1 MSATASATVTHA
13 ELQRIDRVR
22 AALESNEHALLLG
35 MRSDPSWVV
44 RREVIAALA
53 ALGDSVLPALIESL
67 VNERKDETRIAATVD
82 TLAASIGNVEVLLR
96 GLLDGSSAQVLADVA
111 NILGRRRNTAS
122 VSVLAELSKDGDDN
136 VAVAAIEG
144 LGRVGGR
151 AVVDVL
157 VEAVQS
163 GNFSRTFAA
172 IDVLGRSG
180 DPRAI
185 APLAQLL
192 DSVYFSIEA
201 ARALGR
207 TRDRAAV
214 APLAQRLS
222 SPAEANVRVAALALA
237 DLHAQQRERFGTSVP
252 IDEALRKS
260 VPAVA
265 LRRLDQ
271 TFGGADV
278 AEKVAIC
285 VVLGALHDERARST
299 LLRALDEPPPVATA
313 AADALKAL
321 GSDSTQEVLAA
332 LREPGVAR
340 RLALLPI
347 LTQSAATEDVARCL
361 LDDEPAVRAAA
372 CDALARIGNPG
383 AAPALI
389 PLLDDAN
396 PGVVRAAVAALQSLG
411 SAETYTA
418 TMRAARSE
426 RVGVRR
432 AALRVLAYFGHEPA
446 LPLFIEATRDSD
458 ARVREV
464 ATSGLSLLGTGDA
477 LATLLALASA
487 PEAKTRA
494 NALRALGDTTAD
506 ERVVA
511 QLGAALDDVDPWA
524 RYYAC
529 QALGK
534 LAVESAAAAIVKRL
548 ADDAGQVRV
557 AAIEALSHLRSDLA
571 FAALKHAAEQPEP
584 DARRAALIGLGLSR
598 RIEALPLLCQVS
610 RAPEAATRLVA
621 LSALAELDDPRAL
634 DELARAVDD
643 EDENV
648 SSAAIS
654 FLGERAGTDATQILC
669 SLLARPGLRQR
680 VQTTLAT
687 AREGRVA
694 GLLAALRSADDELAA
709 RLTSVLARLNQPE
722 ATAALFEGLTLP
734 SAAARKAAATT
745 LVAAGKPHAHA
756 LLQRLSAE
764 DPDAE
769 VRRVCSLLLAQ

>member
-1 MSATASATVTHA
+1 VSAAGATVTHA
-13 ELQRIDRVR
+13 EQQRIDRVR
-22 AALESNEHALLLG
+22 AALEGAEHSLLLG

-53 ALGDSVLPALIESL
+53 ALGDSVTPALLLSL
-67 VNERKDETRIAATVD
+67 VNERKDETQIAATVD
-82 TLAASIGNVEVLLR
+82 TLAASTGNVELVLR
-96 GLLDGSSAQVLADVA
+96 SLLNGSSAQVLADVA

-122 VSVLAELSKDGDDN
+122 VSVLAELSKHGDDN

-185 APLAQLL
+185 APLAHLL

-207 TRDRAAV
+207 TRDRGAV

-222 SPAEANVRVAALALA
+222 SPADANVRVAALALA
-237 DLHAQQRERFGTSVP
+237 DLHARQRERFGTSLP
-252 IDEALRKS
+252 IEEALRKT
-260 VPAVA
+260 VPSVA

-271 TFGGADV
+271 AFGAADV

-285 VVLGALHDERARST
+285 TVLGALRDERARTT
-299 LLRALDEPPPVATA
+299 LVRALDESAPVVA
-313 AADALKAL
+313 AAAEALEAL

-332 LREPGVAR
+332 LREPGAAR

-347 LTQSAATEDVARCL
+347 LTQTAATEAVTACL
-361 LDDEPAVRAAA
+361 LDEEPAVRAAA
-372 CDALARIGNPG
+372 CEALARIGNP
-383 AAPALI
+383 AAAQALI

-396 PGVVRAAVAALQSLG
+396 PGVVRATVSALQSLG
-411 SAETYTA
+411 NSETYA
-418 TMRAARSE
+418 STMQAARSA

-446 LPLFIEATRDSD
+446 LPLFIEATRDGD

-464 ATSGLSLLGTGDA
+464 AIGGLAFIGQHDA
-477 LATLLALASA
+477 LDALLALASSA
-487 PEAKTRA
+487 EAKTRA
-494 NALRALGDTTAD
+494 HALRALGDTTSD
-506 ERVVA
+506 ERVIA
-511 QLGAALDDVDPWA
+511 QLRAALDDVDPWA

-534 LAVESAAAAIVKRL
+534 LAVESATADIVKRL
-548 ADDAGQVRV
+548 EDEAGQVRI
-557 AAIEALSHLRSDLA
+557 AAIEALSHLRGDLA
-571 FAALKHAAEQPEP
+571 FSALQRAAEQAEL
-584 DARRAALIGLGLSR
+584 DARRAALIGLGLAR
-598 RIEALPLLCQVS
+598 RIEALPLLCQIA
-610 RAPEAATRLVA
+610 RASDAATRLVA

-634 DELARAVDD
+634 DELAHAVDD
-643 EDENV
+643 DDENV
-648 SSAAIS
+648 SSAAIG
-654 FLGERAGTDATQILC
+654 FLGERLGAEATQILC
-669 SLLARPGLRQR
+669 TLLTRPALRAR
-680 VQTTLAT
+680 VQATLAT

-694 GLLAALRSADDELAA
+694 GLMVALRGADDELAA
-709 RLTSVLARLNQPE
+709 RLTSILAHLGVPD

-734 SAAARKAAATT
+734 NAAARKAAATT

>member
-1 MSATASATVTHA
+1 MSTTAGATVTHS
-13 ELQRIDRVR
+13 EQQRIDRVR
-22 AALESNEHALLLG
+22 GALDGDERSLLLG

-53 ALGDSVLPALIESL
+53 ALGDSVVPALLESL

-82 TLAASIGNVEVLLR
+82 TLAASTGNVEALLR
-96 GLLDGSSAQVLADVA
+96 PLLKNSSSQVLADLA

-122 VSVLAELSKDGDDN
+122 VSVLAELSKHSDDN

-185 APLAQLL
+185 APLAHLL

-222 SPAEANVRVAALALA
+222 SSAEANVRIAALALA
-237 DLHAQQRERFGTSVP
+237 DLHAQQRERFGTSEP
-252 IDEALRKS
+252 IDEALRKA

-285 VVLGALHDERARST
+285 VVLGALRDERARST
-299 LLRALDEPPPVATA
+299 LLRALNEPPPVATA

-332 LREPGVAR
+332 LRESGVAR

-347 LTQSAATEDVARCL
+347 LTQIAATADVAQCL
-361 LDDEPAVRAAA
+361 LDEEPAVRAAA
-372 CDALARIGNPG
+372 CDALARIGNP
-383 AAPALI
+383 AAASALM

-396 PGVVRAAVAALQSLG
+396 PGVVRATVAALQSLG
-411 SAETYTA
+411 SSETYTL
-418 TMRAARSE
+418 TLQAARSE

-446 LPLFIEATRDSD
+446 LPLFIDATRDSD

-464 ATSGLSLLGTGDA
+464 AIGGLAFLGQGPA
-477 LATLLALASA
+477 LDTLLQLARA
-487 PEAKTRA
+487 PEPKTRA
-494 NALRALGDTTAD
+494 NALRALGDTTSD
-506 ERVVA
+506 ERVIA
-511 QLGAALDDVDPWA
+511 QLTGALSDADAWA

-534 LAVESAAAAIVKRL
+534 LAVESATAAIVQRL
-548 ADDAGQVRV
+548 DDDAGQVRV
-557 AAIEALSHLRSDLA
+557 AAIEALSHLRGDLA
-571 FAALKHAAEQPEP
+571 FSALKHASQQPDP

-598 RIEALPLLCQVS
+598 RIEALPLLCQVA

-643 EDENV
+643 DDENV
-648 SSAAIS
+648 SSAAIG
-654 FLGERAGTDATQILC
+654 FLGERAGSDATQILC
-669 SLLARPGLRQR
+669 ALLARPALRHR
-680 VQTTLAT
+680 VQGTLAT
-687 AREGRVA
+687 PREGRVA

-709 RLTSVLARLNQPE
+709 RLTSILARLNQPE
-722 ATAALFEGLTLP
+722 ATAALFEGMTLP
-734 SAAARKAAATT
+734 NAAARKAAATT
-745 LVAAGKPHAHA
+745 LVATGKPHAHA
-756 LLQRLSAE
+756 LLHRLSAE